1 MDKMQ
6 FCNNA
11 VITML
16 KNELKYKKHVR
27 SLKAN
32 SIELVLPEK
41 VTGSE
46 LVKKF
51 PAFYGIRRFIAAIT
65 SARHLVPVLSQ
76 ISPFLVIPLLDDPY

>member
-16 KNELKYKKHVR
+16 KNEFKHKKHVR
-27 SLKAN
+27 SLKTN
-32 SIELVLPEK
+32 PNELVLPEK

-51 PAFYGIRRFIAAIT
+51 PAFYRIRRFIAAFT
-65 SARHLVPVLSQ
+65 SARHPSL
-76 ISPFLVIPLLDDPY
+76 Y